1 MSALVPSAIGDGR
14 KRCVGSRGRGAG
26 EIMRRKK
33 KYGITRAQ
41 GEEGEGGPRPMNLLV
56 HDAHPKGL

>member
-14 KRCVGSRGRGAG
+14 KRCVGNRGRGAG

-33 KYGITRAQ
+33 KYGIRRA
-41 GEEGEGGPRPMNLLV
+41 
-56 HDAHPKGL
+56 